1 MTFIDM
7 QNRIR
12 NSFINQISHLH
23 FYTFVLSLCVVL
35 SVSAQSKKELEKKKQ
50 QTQKDIVYTNK
61 LLSETQK
68 NTKASYDQLL
78 LLDKKIQLRE
88 DLIGN
93 IQSQQAQLN
102 KEIND
107 NNEIIAL
114 LEADLVQIK
123 KEYAEMVRFAYR
135 HRNQNELL
143 MFIFSAESFNQA
155 YKRLKYIQQYSEYR
169 KKQAILIEATQ
180 KVLNDRK
187 LKLEQQKNELDE
199 LIGQHKQE
207 SNVLATEKTGQQTVI
222 SNLKSEEQKLKQKL
236 RKYEEEKIRIQNTI
250 AELIRKEAEAAAKAE
265 AERRAK
271 EKRKAEAAAK
281 TKAEAKKA
289 ADTKAAAE
297 QAAKDKAAGKKPAT
311 TPKPEVVK
319 EEPKPEPKLENYD
332 VLSPEQRLISNRFD
346 ENKGLMPWPVQRG
359 IIVYKFGKQPHSVLK
374 DIMEQKNGVGFSTSQ
389 GATARSIFDGQVT
402 NVLPLSANNFAVMI
416 KHGEYITVYVNV
428 KNIKVAV
435 GQKVTAK
442 QEIGQVY
449 TNPEDDRTTLELQVW
464 KGTVLQNPIGWIA
477 KQ

>member
-1 MTFIDM
+1 
-7 QNRIR
+7 
-12 NSFINQISHLH
+12 
-23 FYTFVLSLCVVL
+23 V
-35 SVSAQSKKELEKKKQ
+35 
-50 QTQKDIVYTNK
+50 
-61 LLSETQK
+61 
-68 NTKASYDQLL
+68 
-78 LLDKKIQLRE
+78 
-88 DLIGN
+88 
-93 IQSQQAQLN
+93 
-102 KEIND
+102 
-107 NNEIIAL
+107 
-114 LEADLVQIK
+114 
-123 KEYAEMVRFAYR
+123 
-135 HRNQNELL
+135 
-143 MFIFSAESFNQA
+143 
-155 YKRLKYIQQYSEYR
+155 
-169 KKQAILIEATQ
+169 
-180 KVLNDRK
+180 
-187 LKLEQQKNELDE
+187 
-199 LIGQHKQE
+199 
-207 SNVLATEKTGQQTVI
+207 TEKTGQQTVI

-281 TKAEAKKA
+281 AKAEAKKA

-319 EEPKPEPKLENYD
+319 EEPKSEPKRENYD